1 MHHACA
7 DPVPAAVLLQE
18 VLLAIAEKH
27 RKQAKRP
34 QLVGLHGRVPN
45 PQLVALMKDCWHP
58 VRSWC
63 LWQLSMFCQSHHTF
77 AFHIQTLCKT
87 AYVLVAHKKLAY
99 ALFRGHFPEL
109 ESVFII
115 TTIIIMVTLLL
126 SGLQC
131 ASLACLQTC
140 WMLQDAAQRPD
151 FPTIQQ
157 RLARFASETFQ
168 CSADDALRAK
178 HLKERALLDQILPPK
193 VHSHAV
199 SYHTL
204 TMCCHLQTLE
214 MFTRHALRF
223 FETGAS

>member
-58 VRSWC
+58 VRSCC

-87 AYVLVAHKKLAY
+87 AYVLVAHKNLHMPSFVATFLSWKAY
-99 ALFRGHFPEL
+99 LSL
-109 ESVFII
+109 
-115 TTIIIMVTLLL
+115 LLL
-126 SGLQC
+126 SSWSLC
-131 ASLACLQTC
+131 CFLACNVHHWLVC
-140 WMLQDAAQRPD
+140 KLAGCCRMLHRGPTSPPSSKDWRSLLQRP
-151 FPTIQQ
+151 
-157 RLARFASETFQ
+157 S
-168 CSADDALRAK
+168 SA
-178 HLKERALLDQILPPK
+178 
-193 VHSHAV
+193 
-199 SYHTL
+199 
-204 TMCCHLQTLE
+204 LQ
-214 MFTRHALRF
+214 MMHC
-223 FETGAS
+223 GPSI

>member
-58 VRSWC
+58 VRSCC

-109 ESVFII
+109 ESVFYHGHFAAFWPAMCII
-115 TTIIIMVTLLL
+115 GLSANLL
-126 SGLQC
+126 
-131 ASLACLQTC
+131 
-140 WMLQDAAQRPD
+140 DAAGCC
-151 FPTIQQ
+151 TEA
-157 RLARFASETFQ
+157 RLPHHP
-168 CSADDALRAK
+168 AK
-178 HLKERALLDQILPPK
+178 
-193 VHSHAV
+193 
-199 SYHTL
+199 
-204 TMCCHLQTLE
+204 
-214 MFTRHALRF
+214 
-223 FETGAS
+223 TGALCFRDLPVLCR